1 MEVQL
6 EAVEAELAALIGE
19 PLRMTA
25 FHGVPP
31 HASTQ
36 AAEELQNGQP
46 NSDHAQGCIT
56 PTTRQSCAP
65 PPAGSALHKE
75 LRHSVRAEVEDV
87 VDDLLPKS
95 RMQRSREVHDIRR
108 HLLLPQ

>member
-19 PLRMTA
+19 PLRITA
-25 FHGVPP
+25 FHGAPP

-36 AAEELQNGQP
+36 AAEELQNRQP
-46 NSDHAQGCIT
+46 PDHAQGCIT

-65 PPAGSALHKE
+65 RRISTPQGTSA
-75 LRHSVRAEVEDV
+75 
-87 VDDLLPKS
+87 
-95 RMQRSREVHDIRR
+95 
-108 HLLLPQ
+108 

>member
-1 MEVQL
+1 MLRKLSTRQMEVQL

-25 FHGVPP
+25 FHGAPP

-46 NSDHAQGCIT
+46 I
-56 PTTRQSCAP
+56 PIMP
-65 PPAGSALHKE
+65 
-75 LRHSVRAEVEDV
+75 RAA
-87 VDDLLPKS
+87 
-95 RMQRSREVHDIRR
+95 
-108 HLLLPQ
+108 